1 MQVSG
6 SKDLVGRGPWRHK
19 GVGFGVCQ
27 AAGSPRF
34 LPNNGVLR
42 RKMSWLFVFSVVSSC
57 ILLYK
62 ARTDVTERV

>member
-6 SKDLVGRGPWRHK
+6 SKDLVGRGPWRNK

-34 LPNNGVLR
+34 QPNNEVLR
-42 RKMSWLFVFSVVSSC
+42 RKMRWPFVFRVVFHC
-57 ILLYK
+57 LW
-62 ARTDVTERV
+62 V